1 MADQLINET
10 TFNIT
15 LLSPVLRNQNKFCEQ
30 ITQIVGEVTF
40 NRQKQMVPSTL
51 VHPFQN
57 IKREKQQQLLTTQ

>member
-40 NRQKQMVPSTL
+40 NRQKQIPSTL